1 MMKNRLILVSVLLL
15 SGCSSVWVE
24 VPGGSEYTRA
34 EANAFCEPESHKL
47 YPVKNEVAQR
57 SVMRDVEKRCKKD
70 DDCGNSKTYKEQTP
84 VTESYVMDVNED
96 SRNRYFYNCMKT
108 KGWDRED
115 RWMWE

>member
-70 DDCGNSKTYKEQTP
+70 DDCGNRKT
-84 VTESYVMDVNED
+84 
-96 SRNRYFYNCMKT
+96 
-108 KGWDRED
+108 
-115 RWMWE
+115 